1 MSDINLIDGDRRWD
15 EFDLLAH
22 LAGAVRAVDD
32 PANLAVALA
41 VDQVITNYAGGDEN
55 GTYQRLVLA
64 AVILL
69 ASIEDGDISDDAS
82 LALVERARARY
93 RVLADA
99 DPKDPW

>member
-1 MSDINLIDGDRRWD
+1 MSDIDLTDHDRRWD

-22 LAGAVRAVDD
+22 LAGVVRAVDD

-41 VDQVITNYAGGDEN
+41 VEHAITNYAGADED
-55 GTYQRLVLA
+55 GTYRKLVLA

-69 ASIEDGDISDDAS
+69 ASIEDGDISDEAS